1 MTIELIQAMV
11 RQTTVLIAQIATS
24 KGWRAPLAHLA
35 DQVFQDLVA
44 ELERQGVS
52 RKVSADMF
60 GMGLRSYQRRV
71 QRLAESTLEPGRS
84 LWEAVLDHIRLRGI
98 APKAEVLR
106 AFANED
112 DVLLRGV
119 LHDLCDNQ
127 LVFQAGQGAQTV
139 YRAISEDELGALRAF
154 RAGDGLDELVWAI
167 VYREGPVSREQLIH
181 SHHIHLD
188 DVDGVLERLTN
199 SARIELTGEESA
211 AMYSAANLYVP
222 LGSPVGWEAAIFDH
236 FQAMI
241 KTILCRLREDRAAP
255 TLTDRIGGSTYT
267 VDVWPGHPLEQEAYE
282 TLARLRATLVDLR
295 ERIEAHNALQPLP
308 DTFNQVVLYVGQC
321 VIQQDGG
328 NRDESS

>member
-119 LHDLCDNQ
+119 LRDLCDSQ

-139 YRAISEDELGALRAF
+139 YRAVSEDELGALRAF

-181 SHHIHLD
+181 VHHIDPGDL
-188 DVDGVLERLTN
+188 DGVLWLVFAALIWRSRRVPLASPNRKAGRLVPTLRAPPATW
-199 SARIELTGEESA
+199 SARRTAIAGSWEKTSGVGTVPA
-211 AMYSAANLYVP
+211 AS
-222 LGSPVGWEAAIFDH
+222 
-236 FQAMI
+236 
-241 KTILCRLREDRAAP
+241 KTPSRRPRPARRLCLK
-255 TLTDRIGGSTYT
+255 
-267 VDVWPGHPLEQEAYE
+267 
-282 TLARLRATLVDLR
+282 AT
-295 ERIEAHNALQPLP
+295 A
-308 DTFNQVVLYVGQC
+308 
-321 VIQQDGG
+321 
-328 NRDESS
+328 S